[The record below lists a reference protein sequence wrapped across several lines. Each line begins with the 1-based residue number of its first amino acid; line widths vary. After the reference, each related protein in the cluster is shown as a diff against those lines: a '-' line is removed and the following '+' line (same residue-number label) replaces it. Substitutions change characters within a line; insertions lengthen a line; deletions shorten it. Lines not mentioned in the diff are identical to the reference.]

1 MNVGHERQGEGA
13 ESDRHG
19 RMPCRWPGF
28 FTKSKVL
35 IGYVSR
41 EYDGTDDKG
50 GQPPKESHLIGR
62 SRPGKCGRCNTNGEV
77 EHADQYH
84 CEEPSLSARVV
95 HTSGFNH
102 PSSLSRHSAAV
113 FACTGTNLAS
123 H

>member
-41 EYDGTDDKG
+41 EYGGTDEKG
-50 GQPPKESHLIGR
+50 GQPPKESALAGR
-62 SRPGKCGRCNTNGEV
+62 SRPRKRGRWQNHGEV
-77 EHADQYH
+77 KHADQYDWG
-84 CEEPSLSARVV
+84 EPSLSARAA
-95 HTSGFNH
+95 HTSARNH
-102 PSSLSRHSAAV
+102 PSSLSPHRTAV
-113 FACTGTNLAS
+113 FC
-123 H
+123 